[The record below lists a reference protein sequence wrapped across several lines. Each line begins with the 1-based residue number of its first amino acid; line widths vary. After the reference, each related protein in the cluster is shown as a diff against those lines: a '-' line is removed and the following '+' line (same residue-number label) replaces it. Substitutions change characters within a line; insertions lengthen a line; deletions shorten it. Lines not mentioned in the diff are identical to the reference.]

1 MSTSIPPEESTS
13 HVHDSPV
20 GARHTVLSVLEQATS
35 REGRPD
41 STPVSTVIGTAHNM
55 LHRLTSSSPS
65 TPHAHDTP
73 SPEALLDAAAASATP
88 TVLGDA
94 QNMIS
99 RLTSS
104 SAHHASP
111 HATPALP
118 PQTQKPVPDVPP
130 QEQPVEVLSP
140 TEGPQQRGAEPLA
153 RVSLLPDRS
162 RLKAGDVQ
170 IRHHVGLRVS
180 RGHTQHYLKLLIRHA
195 PYAYPTSIAAQ
206 PDPMPTV
213 KRHGIPG
220 MTEILYVRSPMI
232 IFRYHERLI
241 VLPGVPSQYREKTV
255 GQRIDPTVTAA
266 RTELSKAKRKGE

>member
-20 GARHTVLSVLEQATS
+20 GATHTVLSVLEQATS

-55 LHRLTSSSPS
+55 LHRLTSSSSS

-73 SPEALLDAAAASATP
+73 SPEALLDSATTSATP
-88 TVLGDA
+88 TVLGAA

-104 SAHHASP
+104 STHHATP

-130 QEQPVEVLSP
+130 QEQPAEVSSP
-140 TEGPQQRGAEPLA
+140 TEGPQQRGAEPTGQGQPTTRSISSHGGGRANTPPRGTA
-153 RVSLLPDRS
+153 RVTRSYPALPEATHPPRP
-162 RLKAGDVQ
+162 
-170 IRHHVGLRVS
+170 IRVS
-180 RGHTQHYLKLLIRHA
+180 HIHRRPTG
-195 PYAYPTSIAAQ
+195 PYADSETAWHPWDDR
-206 PDPMPTV
+206 DP
-213 KRHGIPG
+213 
-220 MTEILYVRSPMI
+220 VRSFSDDHFSLPWAADCSAWGA
-232 IFRYHERLI
+232 FSVPRKNCWSAHRSNRHRGENRAFQGQKER
-241 VLPGVPSQYREKTV
+241 
-255 GQRIDPTVTAA
+255 
-266 RTELSKAKRKGE
+266 